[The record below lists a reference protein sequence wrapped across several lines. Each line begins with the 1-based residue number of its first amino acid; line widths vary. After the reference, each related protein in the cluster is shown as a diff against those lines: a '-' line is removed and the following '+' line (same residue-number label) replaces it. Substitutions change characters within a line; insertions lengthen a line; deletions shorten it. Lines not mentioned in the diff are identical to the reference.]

1 MHKALA
7 IVGFIAFAL
16 GLLLAIIFGIAP
28 INETVTNIIIIVLI
42 VLGLIIG
49 FFNITAKE
57 MIPLLVAIIALV
69 VVGGVFEPISLFGI
83 GPVLDRILGLV
94 ATLMAP
100 AAVIAAI
107 KVLVSVGF
115 PRD

>member
-1 MHKALA
+1 MNKALA
-7 IVGFIAFAL
+7 IIGFIAFAL
-16 GLLLAIIFGIAP
+16 GLLLAIIFGIVP
-28 INETVTNIIIIVLI
+28 ISDTVTNIIVIILL

-49 FFNITAKE
+49 FFNITARE

-69 VVGGVFEPISLFGI
+69 VVGNVFQPISAFGI
-83 GPVLDRILGLV
+83 GAVLDRILGLI

-107 KVLVSVGF
+107 RVLVSVGF
-115 PRD
+115 PKD

>member
-1 MHKALA
+1 MNRALA

-16 GLLLAIIFGIAP
+16 GLLLSIIFGIAP
-28 INETVTNIIIIVLI
+28 INDSVLNIIIIILI

-57 MIPLLVAIIALV
+57 ILPLLVAIIALV
-69 VVGGVFEPISLFGI
+69 VVGSVFEPITLWGI
-83 GPVLDRILGLV
+83 GPVLDRILGLL

>member
-1 MHKALA
+1 MNRALA

-16 GLLLAIIFGIAP
+16 GLLLSIIFGIVPFGDA
-28 INETVTNIIIIVLI
+28 VTNIIIIILL
-42 VLGLIIG
+42 VLGLVIG

-69 VVGGVFEPISLFGI
+69 VVGSVFEPISLFGI
-83 GPVLDRILGLV
+83 GPVIDRILGLV

>member
-1 MHKALA
+1 MKKALA
-7 IVGFIAFAL
+7 IVGFIAFAV
-16 GLLLAIIFGIAP
+16 GLLLAIIFGIVP
-28 INETVTNIIIIVLI
+28 ISDGVLNIIIIILL

-69 VVGGVFEPISLFGI
+69 VVGNVFEPISLFGI

-107 KVLVSVGF
+107 KVLVQVGF

>member
-1 MHKALA
+1 MKKTLA
-7 IVGFIAFAL
+7 IIGFIAFAI
-16 GLLLAIIFGIAP
+16 GLLLAIIFGIVP
-28 INETVTNIIIIVLI
+28 ISDSVMNVIIIILL

-49 FFNITAKE
+49 FFNITARE
-57 MIPLLVAIIALV
+57 ILPLLVAIIALV
-69 VVGGVFEPISLFGI
+69 VVGGVFEPISAFGI
-83 GPVLDRILGLV
+83 GTVLDRILGLI

-100 AAVIAAI
+100 AAIIAAI

>member
-1 MHKALA
+1 MNKALA

-16 GLLLAIIFGIAP
+16 GLLLAIIFGIVP
-28 INETVTNIIIIVLI
+28 ISDTVTSIIVIILL

-49 FFNITAKE
+49 FFNITARE
-57 MIPLLVAIIALV
+57 MIPLLVAIIALI
-69 VVGGVFEPISLFGI
+69 VVGNVFQPIAAFGI
-83 GPVLDRILGLV
+83 GTVLDRILGLI

>member
-1 MHKALA
+1 MKRTLA

-16 GLLLAIIFGIAP
+16 GLILAIIFGIAP
-28 INETVTNIIIIVLI
+28 ISETVTDIIVIILI

-49 FFNITAKE
+49 FFNITTRE
-57 MIPLLVAIIALV
+57 ILPLLVAIIALV
-69 VVGGVFEPISLFGI
+69 VVGNVFEPIALFGI
-83 GPVLDRILGLV
+83 GPVLDRILGLL